1 MDEGTQ
7 GRVARRAGRP
17 CGAREAPHALFKTQQ
32 TRVVV
37 AAAWGEGS
45 HAGRREGTLMEEQGH
60 DRGGGRLGTGK
71 VAPEKEVTAW
81 AWYTNW

>member
-7 GRVARRAGRP
+7 GREARRAGRP

-37 AAAWGEGS
+37 VAAAAWGEGS
-45 HAGRREGTLMEEQGH
+45 HAGWREGTLMEEQGH
-60 DRGGGRLGTGK
+60 DREGGRLGTGE
-71 VAPEKEVTAW
+71 VAPEKEVTDGAC
-81 AWYTNW
+81 